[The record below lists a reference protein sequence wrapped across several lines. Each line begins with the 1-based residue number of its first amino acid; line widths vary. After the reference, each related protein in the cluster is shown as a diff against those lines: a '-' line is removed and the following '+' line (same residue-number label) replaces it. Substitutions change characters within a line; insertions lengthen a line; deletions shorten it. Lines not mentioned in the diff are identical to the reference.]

1 MPRRRPNAPPRR
13 GLRGD
18 RVRDLR
24 RRHDLSQMR
33 LAQLMGNAEGGVD
46 QTYISLIERG
56 GRSLNSDA
64 LVALCEV
71 LDTNPGYLLDMTE
84 DDRPHSALERE
95 LSFAV
100 RDADE
105 RAKLEEL
112 FTAILSLDPSLS
124 DDYYRAL
131 SVIYAGL
138 LDQARN
144 RGRSAESP
152 PIREG

>member
-84 DDRPHSALERE
+84 DDRPPCGGGASSSA
-95 LSFAV
+95 S
-100 RDADE
+100 
-105 RAKLEEL
+105 
-112 FTAILSLDPSLS
+112 T
-124 DDYYRAL
+124 
-131 SVIYAGL
+131 
-138 LDQARN
+138 
-144 RGRSAESP
+144 SP
-152 PIREG
+152 